1 MRAACIEPCANTV
14 PQHNDVCRLAE
25 YLYNLLFAGRKVY
38 RGCKDI
44 CLCLFYGAVGIVNPC
59 KVHLGKDLGAGFLIT
74 FYPVDGIPPVKNFI
88 ILVLLIVNVV
98 LLSTVI
104 SDRMRGSE
112 LWNEAV
118 EGAVALLE
126 ENGIVVSDEANL
138 SARSLNQRS
147 VARNGQVEAQAV
159 DGFIGLTT
167 TDDRGGG
174 IIYYGGTKGEA
185 TFRGTGGFGIQFF
198 ASGAPETDDPEKT
211 ARSMARDLG
220 IELVDGKDACTIV
233 ESDGDN
239 VVLELACASGGARII
254 NCRVEFRFMY
264 GRLYSISGV
273 RPLDLVTA
281 ETETSL
287 IDVPTALMRFL
298 GLTREK
304 GHICSE
310 LRGLELCYAFSASA
324 SGEGSLTPTWLI
336 VTDTGEFYINAITGK
351 EEVIA

>member
-1 MRAACIEPCANTV
+1 MDAI
-14 PQHNDVCRLAE
+14 
-25 YLYNLLFAGRKVY
+25 K
-38 RGCKDI
+38 
-44 CLCLFYGAVGIVNPC
+44 
-59 KVHLGKDLGAGFLIT
+59 
-74 FYPVDGIPPVKNFI
+74 VKNFI

-147 VARNGQVEAQAV
+147 VARNVQAEAQAV

-211 ARSMARDLG
+211 ARRMETSVA
-220 IELVDGKDACTIV
+220 
-233 ESDGDN
+233 
-239 VVLELACASGGARII
+239 
-254 NCRVEFRFMY
+254 
-264 GRLYSISGV
+264 SISMWGTPWS
-273 RPLDLVTA
+273 R
-281 ETETSL
+281 TSS
-287 IDVPTALMRFL
+287 P
-298 GLTREK
+298 
-304 GHICSE
+304 
-310 LRGLELCYAFSASA
+310 
-324 SGEGSLTPTWLI
+324 
-336 VTDTGEFYINAITGK
+336 
-351 EEVIA
+351 

>member
-1 MRAACIEPCANTV
+1 MDAI
-14 PQHNDVCRLAE
+14 
-25 YLYNLLFAGRKVY
+25 K
-38 RGCKDI
+38 
-44 CLCLFYGAVGIVNPC
+44 
-59 KVHLGKDLGAGFLIT
+59 
-74 FYPVDGIPPVKNFI
+74 VKNFI

-147 VARNGQVEAQAV
+147 VARNGQAEAQAV

-298 GLTREK
+298 GTTNSIEHWNEMYNLAVMRIAAKRGVPMLDVRSAFLEK
-304 GHICSE
+304 RDFEGLFSEDGIHPSPEGHRRMFDYVLPQAKGI
-310 LRGLELCYAFSASA
+310 LA
-324 SGEGSLTPTWLI
+324 
-336 VTDTGEFYINAITGK
+336 
-351 EEVIA
+351 